1 MTEADRIFYHV
12 LHCKPQKEL
21 AAVNNARECGWKATV
36 FWFKEPPKQLGRAPR
51 WRALM
56 PGYVFVTGGSDYY
69 ALQNPLYVNKLLSDG
84 ELTPLRIYEDN
95 PSMATLLGRAKEN
108 GFIESA
114 TEPLFT
120 YDEGDMVDI
129 LKGPFEGFH
138 AKVKAMG
145 KKQVEVELGVFG
157 KVTVP
162 HNQVRKRATA

>member
-1 MTEADRIFYHV
+1 MDKTFYHV
-12 LHCKPQKEL
+12 LHCKPQKDL
-21 AAVNNARECGWKATV
+21 RAKINAQECGWRATV
-36 FWFKEPPKQLGRAPR
+36 FWFKEPPRQAGRAPR

-56 PGYVFVTGGSDYY
+56 PGYVFVSGGCDYY

-95 PSMATLLGRAKEN
+95 PSMATLLARAKDN

-120 YDEGDMVDI
+120 YDEGDMI
-129 LKGPFEGFH
+129 EIFSGPFQGLS

-145 KKQVEVELGVFG
+145 KKGAEVELGVFG

-162 HNQVRKRATA
+162 HSQVRKRATA